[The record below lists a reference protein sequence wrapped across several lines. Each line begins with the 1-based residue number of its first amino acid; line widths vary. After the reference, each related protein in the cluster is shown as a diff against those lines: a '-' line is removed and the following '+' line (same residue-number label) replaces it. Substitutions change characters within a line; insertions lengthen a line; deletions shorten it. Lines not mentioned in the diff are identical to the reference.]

1 MLAVS
6 LSVFTLALF
15 GPAQTLAQTRK
26 PACSTSAHAKKHGA
40 HACAPPSHKV
50 KADTRHAGKHHTKHT
65 TKKTGK
71 AGTPASQAAVAA
83 QCEDGSA
90 PVRASDGSF
99 SCDDGSEPECESGAT
114 PTPSRS
120 GKSLLCPVAA
130 ESESVTSEAE
140 CEEEGLACTTTG
152 SDPGEQACA
161 ASAAD
166 SSSFTCEAED

>member
-6 LSVFTLALF
+6 LSVFALALF
-15 GPAQTLAQTRK
+15 GPAQTLAQTHK
-26 PACSTSAHAKKHGA
+26 PACSTAAHAKKRSA
-40 HACAPPSHKV
+40 HACTQPSHKV
-50 KADTRHAGKHHTKHT
+50 KTEARHAAKRHTKHT
-65 TKKTGK
+65 SKKTGK

-90 PVRASDGSF
+90 PVRAGDGSF
-99 SCDDGSEPECESGAT
+99 SCADGSEPECESGAT
-114 PTPSRS
+114 PTPSRN
-120 GKSLLCPVAA
+120 GKSLLCPTPA
-130 ESESVTSEAE
+130 ESEAVSSEAE

-152 SDPGEQACA
+152 SDPGEQACT

>member
-6 LSVFTLALF
+6 LSVFALALF
-15 GPAQTLAQTRK
+15 GPAQTLAQTHK

-40 HACAPPSHKV
+40 RTCPQPSHKV
-50 KADTRHAGKHHTKHT
+50 KTEARHATKHHAKHT
-65 TKKTGK
+65 SKKTSK
-71 AGTPASQAAVAA
+71 AGTPASQAAVSA

-90 PVRASDGSF
+90 PVRAGDGSF

-114 PTPSRS
+114 PTPSRN
-120 GKSLLCPVAA
+120 GKSLLCPTPA
-130 ESESVTSEAE
+130 ESETVTSEAE